1 MKMLNILVAG
11 IFGLSVLCPGF
22 AMADSIADLTEV
34 YTAEGATEEIA
45 NTASD
50 FHGLAGAGLFN
61 YEKNTGDGGRKNAV
75 LPLVILTYQDWAYWS
90 IGGGGVWL
98 FQSGDRALKLGM
110 GLKIHRGYTA
120 SDDDVYTG
128 MNDRRNSLDGS
139 VNAVWKTDGVNTSLH
154 YYHDI
159 GKAST
164 GDSASLK
171 FSYAISL
178 SQRLRLIPNI
188 GAEWLGMRVVDYYF
202 GVTAAEA
209 TPIRPAY
216 TGRDTLNYNAGLNA
230 VYLVDK
236 SWVLL
241 GGMHLTYLGSG
252 IEDSPLVS
260 HSNSVLLYIGAD
272 WRF

>member
-1 MKMLNILVAG
+1 MLKIFIARILGWSICYAD
-11 IFGLSVLCPGF
+11 FVL
-22 AMADSIADLTEV
+22 ADSISDLTEI
-34 YTAEGATEEIA
+34 YTAEGVTEEIA
-45 NTASD
+45 TADSG
-50 FHGLAGAGLFN
+50 FHGMAGAGFFN
-61 YEKNTGDGGRKNAV
+61 YEKNVGDGGRQNAV
-75 LPLVILTYQDWAYWS
+75 LPLIILTYQDWAYWS

-120 SDDDVYTG
+120 GDDEVYAG
-128 MNDRRNSLDGS
+128 MSDRRNSLDGS
-139 VNAVWKTDGVNTSLH
+139 LNAVWKTDWVNTSLH

-159 GKAST
+159 GKASM

-171 FSYAISL
+171 FSHAISL

-188 GAEWLGMRVVDYYF
+188 GAEWLSMRVVDYYF

-209 TPIRPAY
+209 TVIRPAY

-230 VYLVDK
+230 VYFLNK
-236 SWVLL
+236 SWILL
-241 GGMHLTYLGSG
+241 GGVHLTHQGSG

-260 HSNSVLLYIGAD
+260 HGNSVLLYLGAD
-272 WRF
+272 WLF

>member
-1 MKMLNILVAG
+1 MLRILITG
-11 IFGLSVLCPGF
+11 ILGWSICC
-22 AMADSIADLTEV
+22 ADLARADPISDLTEV
-34 YTAEGATEEIA
+34 YTAESATGEVTA
-45 NTASD
+45 AASD
-50 FHGLAGAGLFN
+50 FHGFAGAGFFN

-75 LPLVILTYQDWAYWS
+75 LPLIILTYQDWAYWS

-120 SDDDVYTG
+120 SDDEVFTG

-139 VNAVWKTDGVNTSLH
+139 VNALWKNDWVNTSLH

-159 GKAST
+159 GKASS

-171 FSYAISL
+171 FSHAFSL
-178 SQRLRLIPNI
+178 GQRLRLIPTV
-188 GAEWLGMRVVDYYF
+188 GAEWLSMRVVDYYF

-209 TPIRPAY
+209 TAIRPAY
-216 TGRDTLNYNAGLNA
+216 TGREAINYNAGLNA
-230 VYLVDK
+230 IYLLDK

-241 GGMHLTYLGSG
+241 GGVHLTHLGAG
-252 IEDSPLVS
+252 IEDSPLVI
-260 HSNSVLLYIGAD
+260 HNNSVLLYLGAA
-272 WRF
+272 WRY